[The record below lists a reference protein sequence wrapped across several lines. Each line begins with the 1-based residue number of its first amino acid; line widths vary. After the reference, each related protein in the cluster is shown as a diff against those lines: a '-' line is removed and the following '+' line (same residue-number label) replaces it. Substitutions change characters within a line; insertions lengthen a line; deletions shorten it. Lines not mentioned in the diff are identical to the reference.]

1 MLRARDLTYRYRP
14 EQPPALDGVSL
25 DVPAG
30 SLFGLL
36 GPNGAGK
43 TTLISLVAGLLAP
56 QGGSLEYDG
65 RPLAGARRAQP
76 NAIALVPQ
84 DHAFYPTL
92 TVAENLDFFAGVQG
106 LGGALARQR
115 VGAALAFG
123 QLDSYAKRRAGELSG
138 GLKRRLNLAIG
149 LLADPQLLL
158 LDEPTVGVD
167 PQSRHFLLDAI
178 RELRTAGKTV
188 IYTSHYMDEVEA
200 LCEQVAI
207 VDHGRVLVQG
217 TLAEVLRD
225 TEPVLT
231 LQLDRP
237 LPAALAAAWTARHP
251 GLEIDAAA
259 VRVPGATAAELPA
272 LLAELATAGCT
283 PHSLG
288 YGEQNLEQVFMRLT
302 QRSLRD

>member
-1 MLRARDLTYRYRP
+1 MLRARDLAYRYRP
-14 EQPPALDGVSL
+14 EQAPALDGVSL
-25 DVPAG
+25 EVAAG

-65 RPLAGARRAQP
+65 RPLAEARRAQP

-84 DHAFYPTL
+84 DYAFYPTL
-92 TVAENLDFFAGVQG
+92 TVTENLAFFAGVQG
-106 LGGALARQR
+106 IAGTLARSR
-115 VGAALAFG
+115 VAEALAFG
-123 QLDSYAKRRAGELSG
+123 QLENYARRQAGELSG

-178 RELRTAGKTV
+178 RRLRDAGKTV

-200 LCEQVAI
+200 LCEHVAI

-231 LQLDRP
+231 LRLDRA
-237 LPAALAAAWTARHP
+237 LPAGLAADWQMRHP
-251 GLEIDAAA
+251 GLAMNAEDIRLPGVPADAL
-259 VRVPGATAAELPA
+259 PG
-272 LLAELATAGCT
+272 LLAELAAAGCT

-288 YGEQNLEQVFMRLT
+288 YGEQNLEQLFMRLT
-302 QRSLRD
+302 KRSLRD